1 MLLLIDDNSDSN
13 NEKIDETEIEN
24 QNWEF
29 KLAVWKHMDYLNEFG
44 RADPKII
51 IECLEIRV
59 ERATRSYSP
68 KTEFSEGD
76 SS

>member
-1 MLLLIDDNSDSN
+1 MIDDNSDSN
-13 NEKIDETEIEN
+13 NEKTDETEIDD
-24 QNWEF
+24 QDLEF
-29 KLAVWKHMDYLNEFG
+29 ELAVWKHMDYLNEFG
-44 RADPKII
+44 SNDPKII